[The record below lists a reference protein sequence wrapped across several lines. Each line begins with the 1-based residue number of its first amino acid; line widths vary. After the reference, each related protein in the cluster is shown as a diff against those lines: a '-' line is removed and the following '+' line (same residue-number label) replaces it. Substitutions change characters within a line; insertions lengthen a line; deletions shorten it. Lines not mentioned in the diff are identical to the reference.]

1 MKKFIITEDEKNRI
15 LGMHEDHGYNSLN
28 EQGNGVGFGAS
39 QLGSDPKKNL
49 EVLKA
54 QAAKTAQTQKSDI
67 KTTKFPCFTSTS
79 DPYNYNPKRGD
90 TVGNYAPAKMDFLR
104 MFQDNA
110 IIVAWENNT
119 IKQYVRNGNSAGPE
133 TKKGTWKCKAN
144 NSGVDV
150 VMTDSVV
157 KKQSQ
162 KTGLKP
168 SGTSTPNTKESSI
181 GINYQYNYDGDTK
194 YVYGVKD
201 GKWFGKNL
209 ANGKEFDL
217 SSIKTTVANLNKQ
230 FPNALTQQ
238 ETPVDMTPTGTT
250 LTATTDVVPK
260 KLTDMSKLELD
271 IMNQKQP
278 LAFKSAYSKLGAF
291 DRKKVDDNLAGK

>member
-1 MKKFIITEDEKNRI
+1 MKKFIITEEEKNRI

-28 EQGNGVGFGAS
+28 EQGNGVGFG
-39 QLGSDPKKNL
+39 SDAKKNL

-54 QAAKTAQTQKSDI
+54 QAAQTQKSDI
-67 KTTKFPCFTSTS
+67 KTTKFPCVKYF
-79 DPYNYNPKRGD
+79 PKDGD
-90 TVGNYAPAKMDFLR
+90 TVGHYAPAKMDFVRL
-104 MFQDNA
+104 FYKDS
-110 IIVAWENNT
+110 IVIVWENKT
-119 IKQYVRNGNSAGPE
+119 IKQYVRNGNASGAE
-133 TKKGTWKCKAN
+133 TAKGTWKCKAD
-144 NSGVDV
+144 NSNVDFIW
-150 VMTDSVV
+150 DDD
-157 KKQSQ
+157 KPAKPQ

-168 SGTSTPNTKESSI
+168 SGTSTPNTNESSI
-181 GINYQYNYDGDTK
+181 GVNYQYNYDGDTK

-217 SSIKTTVANLNKQ
+217 SNIKTTIANLNSQ
-230 FPNALTQQ
+230 FPNALSQDSPV
-238 ETPVDMTPTGTT
+238 ETNPTGTT
-250 LTATTDVVPK
+250 TTTTTNVVPK

-291 DRKKVDDNLAGK
+291 DRKKVDDNIAGK

>member
-1 MKKFIITEDEKNRI
+1 MKKFIITEEEKNRI

-28 EQGNGVGFGAS
+28 EQ
-39 QLGSDPKKNL
+39 
-49 EVLKA
+49 
-54 QAAKTAQTQKSDI
+54 TDI

-79 DPYNYNPKRGD
+79 VPYDYNPKRGD
-90 TVGNYAPAKMDFLR
+90 TTGNYAPAKMDFLR

-119 IKQYVRNGNSAGPE
+119 IKQYVRNGNAAGPE

-150 VMTDSVV
+150 VWANNTPA
-157 KKQSQ
+157 KQ
-162 KTGLKP
+162 TLKP
-168 SGTSTPNTKESSI
+168 AGQSTPNTTGSSI
-181 GINYQYNYDGDTK
+181 SVIYQYEYPNDAK
-194 YVYGVKD
+194 YRYGVKD

-217 SSIKTTVANLNKQ
+217 STITKTITNLNKK

-238 ETPVDMTPTGTT
+238 ETPVKTPVETT
-250 LTATTDVVPK
+250 TTAAPATAATPAAK
-260 KLTDMSKLELD
+260 
-271 IMNQKQP
+271 
-278 LAFKSAYSKLGAF
+278 
-291 DRKKVDDNLAGK
+291 

>member
-1 MKKFIITEDEKNRI
+1 MKKFIITEEEKNRI
-15 LGMHEDHGYNSLN
+15 LGMHQDYGYSSLN
-28 EQGNGVGFGAS
+28 EQDYGTDA
-39 QLGSDPKKNL
+39 KKNV
-49 EVLKA
+49 EILKS
-54 QAAKTAQTQKSDI
+54 QAAQTQKTDI

-79 DPYNYNPKRGD
+79 VPYDYNPKKGD

-104 MFQDNA
+104 MFKDKS

-119 IKQYVRNGNSAGPE
+119 IKEYVRNGNAAGAE
-133 TKKGTWKCKAN
+133 TKKGTWKCKSD

-150 VMTDSVV
+150 VWANNTLA
-157 KKQSQ
+157 KPAKQA
-162 KTGLKP
+162 LKP
-168 SGTSTPNTKESSI
+168 TGQSTPNTNESSI
-181 GINYQYNYDGDTK
+181 GVNYQYNYEGDTK

-217 SSIKTTVANLNKQ
+217 SNIKTTVTNLNNQ
-230 FPNALTQQ
+230 FPNALTQK

-291 DRKKVDDNLAGK
+291 DRKKVDDNIAGK

>member
-1 MKKFIITEDEKNRI
+1 MKKFIITEEEKNRI
-15 LGMHEDHGYNSLN
+15 LGMHQDYGYNSLN
-28 EQGNGVGFGAS
+28 EINDNAGNMSPAQVKQVNQA
-39 QLGSDPKKNL
+39 P
-49 EVLKA
+49 EAA
-54 QAAKTAQTQKSDI
+54 QAAAPQKTDI

-79 DPYNYNPKRGD
+79 VPYDYNPNNKLD
-90 TVGNYAPAKMDFLR
+90 TVGNYSLAKMDFLR
-104 MFQDNA
+104 MFKDKS

-119 IKQYVRNGNSAGPE
+119 IKEYVRNGNAAGPE

-150 VMTDSVV
+150 VWANNTLA
-157 KKQSQ
+157 KPAKQA
-162 KTGLKP
+162 LKP
-168 SGTSTPNTKESSI
+168 TGTSTPNTNESSI

-217 SSIKTTVANLNKQ
+217 SSIKTTVANLNNK
-230 FPNALTQQ
+230 FPNALTQP

-291 DRKKVDDNLAGK
+291 DRKKVDDNMAGK

>member
-1 MKKFIITEDEKNRI
+1 MKKFIITEEEKNRI
-15 LGMHEDHGYNSLN
+15 LGMHQDHGYNSLN
-28 EQGNGVGFGAS
+28 EQYGVDA
-39 QLGSDPKKNL
+39 KKNA

-54 QAAKTAQTQKSDI
+54 QATQAQNNNTSVLDQIKKIHSDAIESKMAGEPAALVRYPNSDVYYFIQKGGASGINQQRYFQYFKDKDGNVTRTNAKIGNWKIEGNEI
-67 KTTKFPCFTSTS
+67 KTTPPIKKS
-79 DPYNYNPKRGD
+79 DNTTQPPK
-90 TVGNYAPAKMDFLR
+90 TV
-104 MFQDNA
+104 
-110 IIVAWENNT
+110 
-119 IKQYVRNGNSAGPE
+119 KQTLKAAG
-133 TKKGTWKCKAN
+133 
-144 NSGVDV
+144 
-150 VMTDSVV
+150 
-157 KKQSQ
+157 Q
-162 KTGLKP
+162 
-168 SGTSTPNTKESSI
+168 STPNTKESSI

-217 SSIKTTVANLNKQ
+217 SSIKTTVANLNNK
-230 FPNALTQQ
+230 FPNALTQP

-291 DRKKVDDNLAGK
+291 DRKKVDDNMAGK

>member
-1 MKKFIITEDEKNRI
+1 MKKFIITEEEKNRI

-28 EQGNGVGFGAS
+28 EQ
-39 QLGSDPKKNL
+39 
-49 EVLKA
+49 
-54 QAAKTAQTQKSDI
+54 DI

-79 DPYNYNPKRGD
+79 VPYDYNPKRGD
-90 TVGNYAPAKMDFLR
+90 TTGNYAPAKMDFLR
-104 MFQDNA
+104 MFQDKA

-157 KKQSQ
+157 KKQTQ
-162 KTGLKP
+162 KPALKP
-168 SGTSTPNTKESSI
+168 SGTSTPNTNESSI
-181 GINYQYNYDGDTK
+181 GVNYQYNYDGDTK

-217 SSIKTTVANLNKQ
+217 SNIKTTIANLNSQ
-230 FPNALTQQ
+230 FPNALTQDSPV
-238 ETPVDMTPTGTT
+238 ETNPAVTT
-250 LTATTDVVPK
+250 TTTTTNVVPK

-271 IMNQKQP
+271 IMNQKQT
-278 LAFKSAYSKLGAF
+278 LAFNSAYAKLNTF
-291 DRKKVDDNLAGK
+291 DKEKVDNTIAGK

>member
-104 MFQDNA
+104 MFQDNS

-119 IKQYVRNGNSAGPE
+119 IKQYVRNGNAAGPE

-209 ANGKEFDL
+209 TNGKEFDL

-291 DRKKVDDNLAGK
+291 DRKKVDDNIAGK

>member
-1 MKKFIITEDEKNRI
+1 MKKFIITEEEKNRI

-28 EQGNGVGFGAS
+28 EQ
-39 QLGSDPKKNL
+39 
-49 EVLKA
+49 
-54 QAAKTAQTQKSDI
+54 DI

-90 TVGNYAPAKMDFLR
+90 TTGNYAPAKMDFLR
-104 MFQDNA
+104 MFQDNS

-119 IKQYVRNGNSAGPE
+119 IKQYVRNGNAAGPE

-168 SGTSTPNTKESSI
+168 SGTSTPNTKESSL

>member
-1 MKKFIITEDEKNRI
+1 MKKFIITEEEKNRI

-28 EQGNGVGFGAS
+28 EQ
-39 QLGSDPKKNL
+39 
-49 EVLKA
+49 
-54 QAAKTAQTQKSDI
+54 DI

-90 TVGNYAPAKMDFLR
+90 TTGNYAPAKMDFLR
-104 MFQDNA
+104 MFQDNS

-119 IKQYVRNGNSAGPE
+119 IKQYVRNGNAAGPE

-162 KTGLKP
+162 KPALKP
-168 SGTSTPNTKESSI
+168 SGTSTPNTNESSI
-181 GINYQYNYDGDTK
+181 GVNYQYNFEGDTK
-194 YVYGVKD
+194 YIYGVKD

-217 SSIKTTVANLNKQ
+217 SNIKTTIANLNSQ
-230 FPNALTQQ
+230 FPNALTQDSPV
-238 ETPVDMTPTGTT
+238 ETNPAVTT
-250 LTATTDVVPK
+250 TTTTTNVVPK
-260 KLTDMSKLELD
+260 KLTDMSSIELS
-271 IMNQKQP
+271 IMQKNQP
-278 LAFKSAYSKLGAF
+278 LDYKSAYDKLGAVEQKIVMNKLAV
-291 DRKKVDDNLAGK
+291 KK

>member
-1 MKKFIITEDEKNRI
+1 MKKFIITEEEKNRI
-15 LGMHEDHGYNSLN
+15 LGMHQDYGYSSLN
-28 EQGNGVGFGAS
+28 EQDYGTDA
-39 QLGSDPKKNL
+39 KKNV
-49 EVLKA
+49 EILKS
-54 QAAKTAQTQKSDI
+54 QAAQTQKTDI

-79 DPYNYNPKRGD
+79 VPYDYNPKKGD

-104 MFQDNA
+104 MFKDNS

-119 IKQYVRNGNSAGPE
+119 IKQYVRNGNAAGAE
-133 TKKGTWKCKAN
+133 TKKGTWKCKSD

-150 VMTDSVV
+150 VWANNTLA
-157 KKQSQ
+157 KPAKQA
-162 KTGLKP
+162 LKP
-168 SGTSTPNTKESSI
+168 TGQSTPNTNESSI
-181 GINYQYNYDGDTK
+181 GVNYQYNYEGDTK

-217 SSIKTTVANLNKQ
+217 SNIKTTVTNLNNQ
-230 FPNALTQQ
+230 FPNALTQK

-291 DRKKVDDNLAGK
+291 DRKKVDDNMAGK

>member
-1 MKKFIITEDEKNRI
+1 MKKFIITEEEKNRI
-15 LGMHEDHGYNSLN
+15 LGMHQDYGYSSLN
-28 EQGNGVGFGAS
+28 EQNNGVGFS
-39 QLGSDPKKNL
+39 SDAKKNL

-54 QAAKTAQTQKSDI
+54 QATQTQKSDI

-79 DPYNYNPKRGD
+79 VPYDYNPKKGD

-104 MFQDNA
+104 MFKDNS

-119 IKQYVRNGNSAGPE
+119 IKQYVRNGNAAGAE
-133 TKKGTWKCKAN
+133 TKKGTWKCKSD

-150 VMTDSVV
+150 VMTDSNP
-157 KKQSQ
+157 KKQVQ
-162 KTGLKP
+162 KQSLKP

-217 SSIKTTVANLNKQ
+217 SSIKTTVANLNNK

-238 ETPVDMTPTGTT
+238 ETPVDTTPTGTT